1 MKIDVLTLFPGM
13 FAGYFDQSI
22 MKRAREKG
30 LLDLAVHNLR
40 DWAEDRHRSVDD
52 KPYGGGAG
60 MVMMVDVIHSAVQ
73 SLRRDGSRV
82 ILLSPQGRTLD
93 QGLSGSLLEYSHL
106 ILVCGHY
113 EGVDERVR
121 DCVVDEEISIGDYV
135 ISNGSLAAM
144 LLVDSVAR
152 LVPGAV
158 GDSRSVMEESFYNGL
173 LDYPQ
178 YTRPRDYLGHEVPDV
193 LLSGNHEEVRKW
205 RRREAFLKTRRR
217 RPDLLD
223 RAVLSREDREL
234 IKEITN
240 NQ

>member
-13 FAGYFDQSI
+13 FDGYFDQSI
-22 MKRAREKG
+22 MKRARENG
-30 LLDLAVHNLR
+30 LLDLAIHNLR
-40 DWAEDRHRSVDD
+40 DWTEDRHRSVDD

-73 SLRRDGSRV
+73 SLGRDGGRV

-93 QGLSGSLLEYSHL
+93 QGLSGSLLKYNHL

-144 LLVDSVAR
+144 LLVDSVVR
-152 LVPGAV
+152 LIPGAV
-158 GDSRSVMEESFYNGL
+158 GDSRSVVEESFFNGL

-178 YTRPRDYLGHEVPDV
+178 YTRPRDYLGHEVPEV

-205 RRREAFLKTRRR
+205 RRREALRKTRRR
-217 RPDLLD
+217 RPDLLG
-223 RAVLSREDREL
+223 RATLGREDREFL
-234 IKEITN
+234 KEMTN
-240 NQ
+240 D